1 MFYIKVPFEP
11 TFYTLHV
18 YVLGFHVL
26 CLDLEINLHFCHDLF
41 MSFENILCFGCFCAY
56 DIIGQSLAKNL
67 IELLDKYELEKKII
81 TYVKDERFNLNIFY
95 DCNIKIN
102 YKM

>member
-1 MFYIKVPFEP
+1 
-11 TFYTLHV
+11 
-18 YVLGFHVL
+18 
-26 CLDLEINLHFCHDLF
+26 
-41 MSFENILCFGCFCAY
+41 MSFESILCFDCFCAY

-67 IELLDKYELEKKII
+67 IELLDNELEKKII

-95 DCNIKIN
+95 DCNIKSN